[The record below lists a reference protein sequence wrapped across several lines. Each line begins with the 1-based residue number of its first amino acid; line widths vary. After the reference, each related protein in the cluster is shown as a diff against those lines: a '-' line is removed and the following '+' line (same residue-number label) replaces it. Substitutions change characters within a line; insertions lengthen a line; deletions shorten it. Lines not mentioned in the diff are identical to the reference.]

1 MSPGESNPQTS
12 LHRSPAQYVAPSKVR
27 DFIVHVSM
35 ALRDAFGL
43 GTWVRNRKVKEQ
55 VPIIDTKV
63 RAVRTLPAP
72 SNLAETN
79 REKASASDHC
89 EHLGAER

>member
-1 MSPGESNPQTS
+1 MLP
-12 LHRSPAQYVAPSKVR
+12 PSKVR

-35 ALRDAFGL
+35 ALCDAFGF

-63 RAVRTLPAP
+63 RALRALPAP

-79 REKASASDHC
+79 REKTSASYHC
-89 EHLGAER
+89 EHLRAER